1 MIRALS
7 CRLRTDGM
15 ACRAYVSVMVNDMRI
30 NGVRVLE
37 RSDGSLY
44 AQLPNQRDSDG
55 RWFPVIELP
64 EDVARQ
70 VLDAAME
77 AYWRA

>member
-7 CRLRTDGM
+7 CRLRSDGT
-15 ACRAYVSVMVNDMRI
+15 ACRAYVAVMVGECRI
-30 NGVRVLE
+30 NGVRIIE
-37 RSDGSLY
+37 RADGTLY

-55 RWFPVIELP
+55 RWFPLIQLP
-64 EDVARQ
+64 EDVTRQ